1 MKMGKASR
9 KKREQKNGCG
19 VAACN
24 SKLGLL
30 NTGVEFGIEES
41 DMNKVFEE
49 FAISALIKGF
59 QDDDVDAALNA
70 IWIVEKT
77 SGKSIFDHVFNIKL
91 SNAVVNKASVIM
103 LASCKL
109 AEKCT
114 VTLLR
119 MAWESSIPVASDW
132 MVRSMFALEN
142 HPKEHELCKFIV
154 RVMEDI
160 MEPRDME
167 FALISLKRAESG
179 FYLPKTAELARN
191 LANRFI
197 ANQQQYE
204 LENVTPGNRQGNY
217 VRATVRL

>member
-1 MKMGKASR
+1 MGKASR

-24 SKLGLL
+24 SKLRPL
-30 NTGVEFGIEES
+30 NTGTEFEIEEF
-41 DMNKVFEE
+41 DTKQVFED
-49 FAISALIKGF
+49 FAISALIDAF
-59 QDDDVDAALNA
+59 QDDDVDATLNA
-70 IWIVEKT
+70 IWIFEKT
-77 SGKSIFDHVFNIKL
+77 SGKSIFDHGFDIEL

-114 VTLLR
+114 VRLLH

-132 MVRSMFALEN
+132 MARSMLALEN
-142 HPKEHELCKFIV
+142 HPKEHGLCKFIV

-197 ANQQQYE
+197 ANQQQCE
-204 LENVTPGNRQGNY
+204 LETATARPIQRP
-217 VRATVRL
+217 RAVATLRL

>member
-1 MKMGKASR
+1 MGKASR
-9 KKREQKNGCG
+9 KKREQKNGNG
-19 VAACN
+19 VDASN
-24 SKLGLL
+24 SKLSPL
-30 NTGVEFGIEES
+30 NSGVEFETEES
-41 DMNKVFEE
+41 DMNQVFEE
-49 FAISALIKGF
+49 FAISALINAF

-70 IWIVEKT
+70 IWIFEKT
-77 SGKSIFDHVFNIKL
+77 SGKPIFDHGFDIEL

-114 VTLLR
+114 VKLLH

-132 MVRSMFALEN
+132 MIRSMFALEN

-154 RVMEDI
+154 RVMEEI

-204 LENVTPGNRQGNY
+204 LATATPAPTHNQ
-217 VRATVRL
+217 RAVATLRI